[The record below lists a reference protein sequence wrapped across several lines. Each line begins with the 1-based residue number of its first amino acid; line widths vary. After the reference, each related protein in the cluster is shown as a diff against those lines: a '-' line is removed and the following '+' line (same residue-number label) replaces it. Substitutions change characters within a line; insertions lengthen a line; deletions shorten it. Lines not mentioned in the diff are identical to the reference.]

1 MKKDIPAQAPAE
13 LPRREFIK
21 KSGAVAGAAAL
32 ATGTLLQPAEGWA
45 QKLDVLDGA
54 QARTLLQMCRDVYPH
69 DGLPVSAYQKVV
81 DTFDDAA
88 AKDPALAQMIRD
100 DIRDLNALS
109 RKRNGKDYAAIA
121 SENQRVAILEASQ
134 GSALFQK
141 VRGDMIAGLYNN
153 PDVWPLLG
161 YEGPS
166 AHLGGYL
173 KRGFDDISWL

>member
-1 MKKDIPAQAPAE
+1 MEKHDQEQPAGQ

-21 KSGAVAGAAAL
+21 KSGAVAGVAAL
-32 ATGTLLQPAEGWA
+32 ATGTLLQPADGWA
-45 QKLDVLDGA
+45 QTLDALDSA

-88 AKDPALAQMIRD
+88 AKDPALAESIRD
-100 DIRDLNALS
+100 GLRDLNALA

-134 GSALFQK
+134 GSPLFQK
-141 VRGDMIAGLYNN
+141 VRGDMITGIYNN